1 MGEEICG
8 KRGGAREGRR
18 ADGGTREEGG
28 GTRAWDAREISRAR
42 DARDGVQ
49 RERASRVCGVRG
61 GGWWMGALARAA
73 RGAGGDD
80 AKNEAKRD

>member
-1 MGEEICG
+1 MWET
-8 KRGGAREGRR
+8 RRR
-18 ADGGTREEGG
+18 ARGTARG
-28 GTRAWDAREISRAR
+28 RWDARGGRRDARVGRAGDIARAR

>member
-1 MGEEICG
+1 MGNAAA
-8 KRGGAREGRR
+8 RARDGARTVGRARR
-18 ADGGTREEGG
+18 AAG
-28 GTRAWDAREISRAR
+28 RARGDAREISRAR